1 MTSLPRISVLMPVR
15 NEERYLG
22 AALDSLCRQTFTQWE
37 LVAVDDGSSDATP
50 AILAAA
56 ARNDSRIRVVRLD
69 GEGLVAA
76 LNAGLPL
83 CNAPLLA
90 RMDGDDV
97 CHPRRFESQAGFLDA
112 HPEIGLVASSFRHFP
127 RTGLRRGMIDY
138 ERWQNSLENHSLI
151 SRDLFVESPFV
162 HPGIMT
168 RREIVAQVG
177 GYRDCGWAEDYDLWL
192 RMAAAGTRFAR
203 LPDPLF
209 FWRDHPERATRT
221 SDAYA
226 LDAMRR
232 CKFHHLRR
240 GFLSG
245 VTELVIAGA
254 GLAAAAGRRRGT
266 GDPLAGHRPAQDRPP
281 AARRTGAAF
290 RGFRTGGKQDDRGN
304 RVTRGATAVSL
315 GGAKAG
321 MAGRGGFHLRRVK
334 GCVNPPSP
342 LVGEGGD
349 MVASQLV
356 AGGSDGFGR

>member
-15 NEERYLG
+15 NEERYLR
-22 AALDSLCRQTFTQWE
+22 AALDSLSRQTFTQWE

-56 ARNDSRIRVVRLD
+56 ARDDSRIRVIRLD

-97 CHPRRFESQAGFLDA
+97 CHPRRFESQACFLDT

-151 SRDLFVESPFV
+151 SHDLFVESPFV

-203 LPDPLF
+203 LPEPLF

-221 SDAYA
+221 SDTYA

-254 GLAAAAGRRRGT
+254 GREARAWQRLLAADGV
-266 GDPLAGHRPAQDRPP
+266 
-281 AARRTGAAF
+281 
-290 RGFRTGGKQDDRGN
+290 
-304 RVTRGATAVSL
+304 RVTHWLDIDPRKIGRLLHGAPVLHSEDFEPAGSRMIVAIGLRGARQQFRSVAI
-315 GGAKAG
+315 K
-321 MAGRGGFHLRRVK
+321 RGWREGEDFV
-334 GCVNPPSP
+334 CV
-342 LVGEGGD
+342 
-349 MVASQLV
+349 A
-356 AGGSDGFGR
+356 